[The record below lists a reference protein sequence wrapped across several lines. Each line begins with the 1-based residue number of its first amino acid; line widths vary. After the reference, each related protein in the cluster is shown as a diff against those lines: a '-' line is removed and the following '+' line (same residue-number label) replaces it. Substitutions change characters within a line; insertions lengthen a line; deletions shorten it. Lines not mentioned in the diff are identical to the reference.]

1 MYTYRYQPTIGRG
14 IYFIPSLSRVSWTI
28 LKFESLLFEQ
38 PIKLVAIINL
48 AHRPRISPAQ
58 KKIGKFLGVAKTK

>member
-1 MYTYRYQPTIGRG
+1 M
-14 IYFIPSLSRVSWTI
+14 
-28 LKFESLLFEQ
+28 KFEYLLFEQ

-48 AHRPRISPAQ
+48 AHRPRISPAE